1 MFESKKINKI
11 NFILLIFV
19 LVTLLL
25 LLFWKVIIKPGYI
38 SFGDNTFFFN
48 KLSISAWLP
57 YESNGVP
64 GDSLVPSYTRNILF
78 SKTLMFIG
86 FEFDTIS
93 KVSYL
98 LPIFFS
104 LFIFFVLLRKVSK
117 SSLYALIG
125 SILFI
130 VSVTSVEHMAV
141 SFVIYFLHVSSLLI
155 LSYFI
160 FEWGFD
166 WETIRYKNFLALL
179 FLSFLNLHPFYFII
193 YNLYLV
199 LYLFFVTWKHFKLIN
214 ISKFIFIFISIFVMN
229 LFWLLPFFMSVFSK
243 GITPGNL
250 YGESNL
256 NAVLAG
262 YINHSTV
269 YSILIGSVYPI
280 KSYWDNLVNNYLIF
294 SYCAIFSV
302 ALYFIIYSFSKK
314 NKTASFFSV
323 IFIIFLSLS
332 FWPNNPILSGFW
344 DFLFEN
350 YSFFGFFRSFNRF
363 ITVLLPTMLVIIGI
377 NYKDFSKKRILN
389 MILFAILSLVLFG
402 RRNLMT
408 GDLGGIVPIYNIPV
422 EYSFLNEEL
431 RFFKHDKKETPR
443 VITYPKTDYEAFVW
457 NKNSNYSNMSAGF
470 FLLNNYLDAEILM
483 SKYGNHVFITEDFYK
498 NIFDY
503 KYCLEND
510 NYLKDLRKIDI
521 DYVLLNKDLITRKG
535 DVVPFENY
543 RNCLENSNFT
553 MLMDNEYFE
562 LYKINYSEDYEKNYK
577 ISEVYP
583 FYYKVTFD
591 FNGQENSELIFPQN
605 FNSGWKL
612 YFDSGG
618 YMGYLEKNAIP
629 FYNKEI
635 QIQHFDNDPGNKW
648 VLNRND
654 FNNDNVTLHLYYYP
668 QIYVV
673 IGSVISLFSIIT
685 LVTIGVGLGI
695 KSIKNKNVINIQ

>member
-1 MFESKKINKI
+1 MFESKKINKK
-11 NFILLIFV
+11 NFILLFFV

-25 LLFWKVIIKPGYI
+25 LLFWKIIIKPGYI

-48 KLSISAWLP
+48 KLSISAWQP

-64 GDSLVPSYTRNILF
+64 GDSLISSYTRNILF
-78 SKTLMFIG
+78 SKMLIFIG

-141 SFVIYFLHVSSLLI
+141 SFVIYFLHVSSLLV

-166 WETIRYKNFLALL
+166 WETIRYKKVLALL

-214 ISKFIFIFISIFVMN
+214 ISKFVFIFISIFVMN

-262 YINHSTV
+262 YINHSTI

-280 KSYWDNLVNNYLIF
+280 KSYWDNLVNYYLIF
-294 SYCAIFSV
+294 SYYAIFSV
-302 ALYFIIYSFSKK
+302 ALYFIIYSFSKN
-314 NKTASFFSV
+314 NKPASFFSV

-332 FWPNNPILSGFW
+332 FWPNNPVLSWLW
-344 DFLFEN
+344 DFLLGN

-363 ITVLLPTMLVIIGI
+363 ITILLPIMLVIIGI
-377 NYKDFSKKRILN
+377 NYRDFHNKKILN
-389 MILFAILSLVLFG
+389 MFLLVILFIILFG

-408 GDLGGIVPIYNIPV
+408 GDLGGIIPIYNIPE
-422 EYSFLNEEL
+422 EYSLLNEE
-431 RFFKHDKKETPR
+431 FKSFKHDEMETPR
-443 VITYPKTDYEAFVW
+443 VITYPKTDYEMFFW
-457 NKNSNYSNMSAGF
+457 MKPRNYVKISSVNNF
-470 FLLNNYLDAEILM
+470 LNNYLDAEILM
-483 SKYGNHVFITEDFYK
+483 SKYGNHIFITQGFFK
-498 NIFDY
+498 KIFDY
-503 KYCLEND
+503 RYCLEND

-535 DVVPFENY
+535 DTVSFKNY
-543 RNCLENSNFT
+543 KSCLENPNFSLLISNK
-553 MLMDNEYFE
+553 YFD
-562 LYKINYSEDYEKNYK
+562 LFKINYSEDYEKNYK

-591 FNGQENSELIFPQN
+591 FKGQKNSELIFSQN

-612 YFDSGG
+612 YFNSGG
-618 YMGYLEKNAIP
+618 DLGYLEKNATP

-635 QIQHFDNDPGNKW
+635 QVQHFDNEPGNRW
-648 VLNRND
+648 VLNRED
-654 FNNDNVTLHLYYYP
+654 FNDDSVTLHLYYYP

-673 IGSVISLFSIIT
+673 IGSVISIFSVIT
-685 LVTIGVGLGI
+685 LVTVGVGLRI
-695 KSIKNKNVINIQ
+695 KSIKKKKVTNVQ